1 MRYIYGLIAIVLGV
15 MFVIKSEWLV
25 NNFGANAWAE
35 EHLGTSGGSRLMYKL
50 MGIAIIILT
59 VMILSGMAQEIFLSV
74 LGRTFGL

>member
-1 MRYIYGLIAIVLGV
+1 